1 MEQETTQIVSMIS
14 SVDPHSLPLVVVII
28 AIAYLYFKFHKVET
42 DRSETKQ
49 LRDTD
54 SQNLHDDVLKLKFDV
69 SNLNGI
75 VDLHKN
81 KLDSIDQQL
90 AIVNQELVKLNVQVE
105 HLVSALNQQNQIM
118 MKQIKTEKK

>member
-1 MEQETTQIVSMIS
+1 MTEAITAIIGALSPS
-14 SVDPHSLPLVVVII
+14 ALPVVILCLGGL
-28 AIAYLYFKFHKVET
+28 YLWFRFGRMEK

-81 KLDSIDQQL
+81 KLESIDQQL

-105 HLVSALNQQNQIM
+105 HLVTALQQQNQIM
-118 MKQIKTEKK
+118 MKQINKEK

>member
-1 MEQETTQIVSMIS
+1 MDNLITSLVSALNPS
-14 SVDPHSLPLVVVII
+14 AVPLVLVCIVVV
-28 AIAYLYFKFHKVET
+28 YLWLKFRDTEK
-42 DRSETKQ
+42 DRLETKQ
-49 LRDTD
+49 QRDTD

-69 SNLNGI
+69 SNLNGV

-105 HLVSALNQQNQIM
+105 HLVSALEQQNQIM
-118 MKQIKTEKK
+118 MKSINKDS

>member
-1 MEQETTQIVSMIS
+1 MEQETTQFMSMVS

-81 KLDSIDQQL
+81 KLESIDQQL

-105 HLVSALNQQNQIM
+105 HLVTALEQQNQIM
-118 MKQIKTEKK
+118 MKSLNKDS

>member
-1 MEQETTQIVSMIS
+1 MEHESQFISMIS

-42 DRSETKQ
+42 DRFETKQ
-49 LRDTD
+49 QRDSD

-81 KLDSIDQQL
+81 KLESIDQQL

-105 HLVSALNQQNQIM
+105 HLVSALEQQNQIM
-118 MKQIKTEKK
+118 MKSLNKDK

>member
-1 MEQETTQIVSMIS
+1 MEQESTQFVSMIS

-42 DRSETKQ
+42 DRSETKLQ
-49 LRDTD
+49 RDTD

-81 KLDSIDQQL
+81 KLESIDQQL

-105 HLVSALNQQNQIM
+105 HLVTALQQQNQIM
-118 MKQIKTEKK
+118 MKSLNKDK

>member
-1 MEQETTQIVSMIS
+1 MEQESQFISMVS

-28 AIAYLYFKFHKVET
+28 AIAYLYIKFHKVET
-42 DRSETKQ
+42 DRSETKLQ
-49 LRDTD
+49 RDTD

-81 KLDSIDQQL
+81 KLESIDQQL

-105 HLVSALNQQNQIM
+105 HLVSALEQQNQIM
-118 MKQIKTEKK
+118 MKSLNKDS

>member
-1 MEQETTQIVSMIS
+1 MEQETTQFVSMIS

-42 DRSETKQ
+42 DRSETKLQ
-49 LRDTD
+49 RDTD

-81 KLDSIDQQL
+81 KLESIDQQL

-105 HLVSALNQQNQIM
+105 HLVSAFEQQNQIM
-118 MKQIKTEKK
+118 LKSLNKDS

>member
-1 MEQETTQIVSMIS
+1 MENESQFISLIS

-42 DRSETKQ
+42 DRSETKLQ
-49 LRDTD
+49 RDTD

-69 SNLNGI
+69 SNLNGV

-81 KLDSIDQQL
+81 KLESIDQQL

-105 HLVSALNQQNQIM
+105 HLVSALEQQNKIM
-118 MKQIKTEKK
+118 MDQIKK

>member
-1 MEQETTQIVSMIS
+1 MENDSQFISMVS

-42 DRSETKQ
+42 DRSETKLQ
-49 LRDTD
+49 RDTD
-54 SQNLHDDVLKLKFDV
+54 SQNLHDDVLRLKFDV

-81 KLDSIDQQL
+81 KLESIDQQL

-105 HLVSALNQQNQIM
+105 HLVTALQQQNQIM
-118 MKQIKTEKK
+118 MKQINKEK

>member
-1 MEQETTQIVSMIS
+1 MDNLITSLVSALNPS
-14 SVDPHSLPLVVVII
+14 SIPLVLVCIVVV
-28 AIAYLYFKFHKVET
+28 YLWFKFKDTEK
-42 DRSETKQ
+42 DRSETKLQ
-49 LRDTD
+49 RDTD

-81 KLDSIDQQL
+81 KLESIDQQL

-105 HLVSALNQQNQIM
+105 HLVTALQQQNQIM
-118 MKQIKTEKK
+118 MKSLNKDK

>member
-1 MEQETTQIVSMIS
+1 MEQESTQFVSMIS

-28 AIAYLYFKFHKVET
+28 AIAYLYFKFRKVET
-42 DRSETKQ
+42 DRLETKQ
-49 LRDTD
+49 QRDSD

-69 SNLNGI
+69 SNLNGV

-81 KLDSIDQQL
+81 KLESIDQQL

-105 HLVSALNQQNQIM
+105 HLVSALEQQNQIM
-118 MKQIKTEKK
+118 MKSINKDS

>member
-1 MEQETTQIVSMIS
+1 MENESQFISLIS

-42 DRSETKQ
+42 DRSETKLQ
-49 LRDTD
+49 RDTD

-81 KLDSIDQQL
+81 KLESIDQQL

-105 HLVSALNQQNQIM
+105 HLVSALEQQNKIM
-118 MKQIKTEKK
+118 MDQIKK